1 MKPNHKPLV
10 MDVYKLH
17 GSATVS
23 MPADTS
29 LEDAIGTLV
38 REPSLR
44 GIFLIDSKQK
54 LVGTLTRINLIR
66 WAHLNLT
73 GGKGRHEIPI
83 SEFFRIVDA
92 RKAVDL
98 ANRDRGLFIK
108 ESDTL
113 QAALDK
119 MLDYEEEVLPVLGS
133 DGKILGDLRLSE
145 VLWWALAFGRRATH

>member
-1 MKPNHKPLV
+1 MNKPLV
-10 MDVYKLH
+10 ADVYKLH

-23 MPADTS
+23 IPADSS
-29 LEDAIGTLV
+29 LEDVIGALV

-44 GIFLIDSKQK
+44 GIFLVNSKQK
-54 LVGTLTRINLIR
+54 LVGKVTRLDLIR

-92 RKAVDL
+92 RKAKDL
-98 ANRDRGLFIK
+98 ASGDPRILAVREN
-108 ESDTL
+108 DTL

-119 MLDYEEEVLPVLGS
+119 MLDYEEDVIPVLDN
-133 DGKILGDLRLSE
+133 DGKVLGDLRLSE
-145 VLWWALAFGRRATH
+145 VLWWVLAFGRRATHE

>member
-98 ANRDRGLFIK
+98 ANRDPGLFIK